1 MLGFFFSHYWFDEG
15 PLSERVVVRRLA
27 AVLIADAVGY
37 SLRMTDDETRTHRQ
51 FMSDMDSV
59 FKPLIGSHSGH
70 VVKTTGDGFLAR
82 FDSAV
87 QAVECATAMQ
97 RQMKERLDALPPD
110 RRMPYRMG
118 INAGDIII
126 EPEDV
131 YGDDVNLARRLE
143 EMATPGDVYITAAV
157 LRYLRGKATVQVE
170 DLGAHQFKSG
180 AEAQQVYRIRIGG
193 GAVPT
198 AVPPTTR
205 QYPPLPNRPAIAVLP
220 FENLSGDPEQAYFSD
235 GVTEDIIRELSRFRE
250 LHVISRNSSF
260 RYRGE
265 SVDMRQVGREL
276 GVHYVVEGSI
286 RRSGPQLRIS
296 VQLIEAESGNNLWA
310 ERYDRKIE
318 DVFAVQDDVV
328 RMIVAALPGQ
338 ISVAVARSARRKRP
352 DGMSVYDY
360 LLRGIEY
367 KQTFDRSEEPKV
379 REMFERAI
387 KADPEL
393 AIAHTWLAE
402 LEMREW
408 ERNLT
413 AAAKERALV
422 LAKRGAMLD
431 PTDGQC
437 HRVLG
442 YVCLYRKEFDEAALQ
457 FERALTLNPNDSHT
471 IVTKAWLL
479 AYEGHADQALEW
491 VQRGLQ
497 INPNHPDWYV
507 SAFGMA
513 LFCGRNYAEAVIQ
526 LGRNFVNPAIWEMMY
541 MTASL
546 AQLNRLD
553 EARQQVARFNEQM
566 PTRSLLVYA
575 RQEPYRHAEGL
586 EHLLESLRKAGVEE

>member
-1 MLGFFFSHYWFDEG
+1 
-15 PLSERVVVRRLA
+15 
-27 AVLIADAVGY
+27 
-37 SLRMTDDETRTHRQ
+37 MTDDETHTHQQ
-51 FMSDMDSV
+51 FMSDMESV
-59 FKPLIGSHSGH
+59 FRPLVGSYSGH

-97 RQMKERLDALPPD
+97 QQMKERLATLPPE

-118 INAGDIII
+118 VNAGDIII

-157 LRYLRGKATVQVE
+157 LRYLRGKASVQVE

-193 GAVPT
+193 GTVPA

-260 RYRGE
+260 RYRGK
-265 SVDMRQVGREL
+265 SMDMRQVGREL

-286 RRSGPQLRIS
+286 RRSGQQLRIS

-310 ERYDRKIE
+310 ERYDRKVE
-318 DVFAVQDDVV
+318 DVFAVQDEVV
-328 RMIVAALPGQ
+328 RMIVATLPGQ
-338 ISVAVARSARRKRP
+338 IAGAGARSARRKRP

-387 KADPEL
+387 AADPEL
-393 AIAHTWLAE
+393 AIAHSWLAE

-408 ERNLT
+408 WRNLS
-413 AAAKERALV
+413 APAMDRALS

-491 VQRGLQ
+491 AQRGLQ
-497 INPNHPDWYV
+497 LNTNHPDWYI
-507 SAFGMA
+507 SAYGMA
-513 LFCGRNYAEAVIQ
+513 FFCARNYAEAVIQ
-526 LGRNFVNPAIWEMMY
+526 LGRNFVSPDIWEMMY
-541 MTASL
+541 MAASL

-553 EARQQVARFNEQM
+553 EARLQVERYNEQE
-566 PTRSLLVYA
+566 PKRSMLVFA
-575 RQEPYRHAEGL
+575 RHEPYRHAQDL
-586 EHLLESLRKAGVEE
+586 DHLLESLRKVGVKE

>member
-1 MLGFFFSHYWFDEG
+1 MSK
-15 PLSERVVVRRLA
+15 RAVVRRLA

-37 SLRMTDDETRTHRQ
+37 SSRMTDDEMLTHHQ

-59 FKPLIGSHSGH
+59 FKPLIGSHSGQ

-97 RQMKERLDALPPD
+97 QQMKERLAALPPE

-157 LRYLRGKATVQVE
+157 LRYLRGKASVQVE

-193 GAVPT
+193 GTDPIA
-198 AVPPTTR
+198 APPTTR

-220 FENLSGDPEQAYFSD
+220 FENLSGDPEQVFFSD

-260 RYRGE
+260 RYRGK

-286 RRSGPQLRIS
+286 RRSGQQLRIS
-296 VQLIEAESGNNLWA
+296 VQLIESETGNNLWA
-310 ERYDRKIE
+310 EHYDRKVE
-318 DVFAVQDDVV
+318 DVFDVQDEVV
-328 RMIVAALPGQ
+328 RMIVATLPGQ
-338 ISVAVARSARRKRP
+338 IAGAGARSARRKRP

-379 REMFERAI
+379 RETFERAI

-408 ERNLT
+408 WRNLS
-413 AAAKERALV
+413 APAMDRALS

-442 YVCLYRKEFDEAALQ
+442 YVCLYRREFDEAALQ
-457 FERALTLNPNDSHT
+457 FERALKLNPNDSHT

-479 AYEGHADQALEW
+479 AYEGHPEQALEW
-491 VQRGLQ
+491 AQRGLQ
-497 INPNHPDWYV
+497 LNTNHPDWYV

-513 LFCGRNYAEAVIQ
+513 HFCARNYAEAVVQ
-526 LGRNFVNPAIWEMMY
+526 LGRNFVSPDIWELMY

-546 AQLNRLD
+546 AQLNRID
-553 EARQQVARFNEQM
+553 EARLQVERYTEQE
-566 PTRSLLVYA
+566 PKRSMLAYA
-575 RQEPYRHAEGL
+575 RHEPYRHAEGL
-586 EHLLESLRKAGVEE
+586 EHLLESLRKAGVKE

>member
-1 MLGFFFSHYWFDEG
+1 
-15 PLSERVVVRRLA
+15 
-27 AVLIADAVGY
+27 
-37 SLRMTDDETRTHRQ
+37 MTDDETRTHQQ

-59 FKPLIGSHSGH
+59 FKPLVGSYSGH

-97 RQMKERLDALPPD
+97 QQMKERLAALPPE

-193 GAVPT
+193 GTVPI

-260 RYRGE
+260 RYRGR
-265 SVDMRQVGREL
+265 SMDMRQVGREL

-286 RRSGPQLRIS
+286 RRSGQQLRIS
-296 VQLIEAESGNNLWA
+296 VQLIEAETGNNLWA
-310 ERYDRKIE
+310 ERYDRKVE
-318 DVFAVQDDVV
+318 DVFAVQDEVV
-328 RMIVAALPGQ
+328 RMIVATLPGQ
-338 ISVAVARSARRKRP
+338 IAGAGARSARRQRP

-387 KADPEL
+387 AADPEL
-393 AIAHTWLAE
+393 AIAHSWLAE

-408 ERNLT
+408 WRNLS
-413 AAAKERALV
+413 APAMDRALS

-442 YVCLYRKEFDEAALQ
+442 YVCLYRKDFDEAALQ
-457 FERALTLNPNDSHT
+457 FERALTLNPERPYTTLPRPGCWPMRAIRTRRWNGRSADCSST
-471 IVTKAWLL
+471 PTTRIGTFRPMAW
-479 AYEGHADQALEW
+479 
-491 VQRGLQ
+491 RC
-497 INPNHPDWYV
+497 
-507 SAFGMA
+507 SAA
-513 LFCGRNYAEAVIQ
+513 ATT
-526 LGRNFVNPAIWEMMY
+526 PK
-541 MTASL
+541 
-546 AQLNRLD
+546 
-553 EARQQVARFNEQM
+553 
-566 PTRSLLVYA
+566 P
-575 RQEPYRHAEGL
+575 
-586 EHLLESLRKAGVEE
+586 

>member
-1 MLGFFFSHYWFDEG
+1 MLGFFFSHDWFGEG
-15 PLSERVVVRRLA
+15 PLSKRAVVRRLA

-37 SLRMTDDETRTHRQ
+37 SSRMTDDEMHTHNQ

-87 QAVECATAMQ
+87 QAVECATTMQ
-97 RQMKERLDALPPD
+97 QQMKERLAALPPE

-180 AEAQQVYRIRIGG
+180 AEPQQVYRIRIGG
-193 GAVPT
+193 GTVPI

-220 FENLSGDPEQAYFSD
+220 FENLSGDAEQAYFSD

-260 RYRGE
+260 RYRGK
-265 SVDMRQVGREL
+265 SMDMRQVGREL

-286 RRSGPQLRIS
+286 RRSGQQLRIS
-296 VQLIEAESGNNLWA
+296 VQLIEAETGNNLWV
-310 ERYDRKIE
+310 ERYDRKVE

-328 RMIVAALPGQ
+328 RTIVATLPGQ
-338 ISVAVARSARRKRP
+338 IAGAGARSARRKRP

-367 KQTFDRSEEPKV
+367 KQTFDRTEEPKV

-393 AIAHTWLAE
+393 AIAHSWLAE

-408 ERNLT
+408 WRNLS
-413 AAAKERALV
+413 APAMDRALA

-442 YVCLYRKEFDEAALQ
+442 YVCLYRKEFDEASLQ

-479 AYEGHADQALEW
+479 AYEGHPDQALEW
-491 VQRGLQ
+491 AQRGLQ
-497 INPNHPDWYV
+497 LNTNHPDWYI

-513 LFCGRNYAEAVIQ
+513 LFCARNYAEAVIQ
-526 LGRNFVNPAIWEMMY
+526 LGRNFVSPDIWEMMY
-541 MTASL
+541 MAASL
-546 AQLNRLD
+546 AQLNRLE
-553 EARQQVARFNEQM
+553 EARLQVERYNQQE
-566 PTRSLLVYA
+566 PKRSMLVYA
-575 RQEPYRHAEGL
+575 RHEPYRHAEGL
-586 EHLLESLRKAGVEE
+586 EHLLESLRKVGVTE

>member
-1 MLGFFFSHYWFDEG
+1 
-15 PLSERVVVRRLA
+15 
-27 AVLIADAVGY
+27 
-37 SLRMTDDETRTHRQ
+37 MTDDEMLTHHQ

-59 FKPLIGSHSGH
+59 FKPLIGSHSGQ

-97 RQMKERLDALPPD
+97 QQMKERLAALPPE

-157 LRYLRGKATVQVE
+157 LRYLRGKASVQVE

-193 GAVPT
+193 GTDPIA
-198 AVPPTTR
+198 APPTTR

-220 FENLSGDPEQAYFSD
+220 FENLSGDPEQVFFSD

-260 RYRGE
+260 RYRGK

-286 RRSGPQLRIS
+286 RRSGQQLRIS
-296 VQLIEAESGNNLWA
+296 VQLIESETGNNLWA
-310 ERYDRKIE
+310 EHYDRKVE
-318 DVFAVQDDVV
+318 DVFDVQDEVV
-328 RMIVAALPGQ
+328 RMIVATLPGQ
-338 ISVAVARSARRKRP
+338 IAGAGARSARRKRP

-379 REMFERAI
+379 RETFERAI

-408 ERNLT
+408 WRNLS
-413 AAAKERALV
+413 APAMDRALS

-442 YVCLYRKEFDEAALQ
+442 YVCLYRREFDEAALQ
-457 FERALTLNPNDSHT
+457 FERALKLNPNDSHT

-479 AYEGHADQALEW
+479 AYEGHPEQALEW
-491 VQRGLQ
+491 AQRGLQ
-497 INPNHPDWYV
+497 LNTNHPDWYV

-513 LFCGRNYAEAVIQ
+513 HFCARNYAEAVVQ
-526 LGRNFVNPAIWEMMY
+526 LGRNFVSPDIWELMY

-546 AQLNRLD
+546 AQLNRID
-553 EARQQVARFNEQM
+553 EARLQVERYTEQE
-566 PTRSLLVYA
+566 PKRSMLAYA
-575 RQEPYRHAEGL
+575 RHEPYRHAEGL
-586 EHLLESLRKAGVEE
+586 EHLLESLRKAGVKE